1 MSSFGSLELYLS
13 VCRLVFSQRLEE
25 TSLQISG
32 KFSLHSSH
40 LSGTL
45 PRTFQLPQLP
55 QAPLLVSSTQSVS
68 QFLFG
73 CLSQCQS
80 PEISSR
86 QKTRTIIGGRLT
98 LFISLLSEITVLLCL
113 LLIVSYILSSFLVIS
128 SRRVCPVPL
137 TDPQLDV
144 TICTLSFGGFLL
156 VPLVRLSSATISLG
170 NLWDFHHFDL
180 STPSFAYLCTPRPA
194 TPNYPRTVSIL
205 GHGLQ

>member
-1 MSSFGSLELYLS
+1 M
-13 VCRLVFSQRLEE
+13 CRLVFSQRLEE

-45 PRTFQLPQLP
+45 PHTFQLPQLS

-98 LFISLLSEITVLLCL
+98 LFISLSLRDYSPALPAVNCFIYFVQFSSYFQWEGMSCTTYGSTVGCNNLHTF
-113 LLIVSYILSSFLVIS
+113 IWWIPT
-128 SRRVCPVPL
+128 CPPCEAQFSHHLPGKPL
-137 TDPQLDV
+137 
-144 TICTLSFGGFLL
+144 GF
-156 VPLVRLSSATISLG
+156 PP
-170 NLWDFHHFDL
+170 F
-180 STPSFAYLCTPRPA
+180 
-194 TPNYPRTVSIL
+194 
-205 GHGLQ
+205 